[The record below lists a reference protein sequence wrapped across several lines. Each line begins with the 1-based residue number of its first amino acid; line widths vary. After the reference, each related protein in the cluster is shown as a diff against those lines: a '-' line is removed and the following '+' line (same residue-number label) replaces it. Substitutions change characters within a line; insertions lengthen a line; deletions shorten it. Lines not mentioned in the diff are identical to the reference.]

1 MQFLDLRR
9 VGLSGGRGAGHGV
22 VPDLLREH
30 DAQAPGVGREPE
42 LVSPYLQPVEALHP
56 DFLHGRDCIIKG
68 TWVVDFRA
76 MRAVFVTTNE
86 NKLREA
92 ERILGVE
99 LGKVEPDVPEVQSLD
114 FAEVA
119 AHKASAARAGLGS
132 PPYPVLVEDS
142 GLVIGAWNG
151 LPGALTKWFLSS
163 VGNEGILGM
172 LSGEDRAARAVCA
185 VAVADAGGEV
195 RVFEGVVWGGGSGGT
210 PSSSRAGA
218 VSRTPRWVRI
228 SIKPRTGRGPSG
240 RYAGGWRSKVL

>member
-1 MQFLDLRR
+1 
-9 VGLSGGRGAGHGV
+9 
-22 VPDLLREH
+22 
-30 DAQAPGVGREPE
+30 
-42 LVSPYLQPVEALHP
+42 
-56 DFLHGRDCIIKG
+56 
-68 TWVVDFRA
+68 

-99 LGKVEPDVPEVQSLD
+99 LGKVGPEVPEVQSLD

-119 AHKASAARAGLGS
+119 AHKASAAREALGS

-195 RVFEGVVWGGGSGGT
+195 RVFEGVVWGEVGG
-210 PSSSRAGA
+210 
-218 VSRTPRWVRI
+218 
-228 SIKPRTGRGPSG
+228 GRGARARGGGGGCGWDPIFVPRGS
-240 RYAGGWRSKVL
+240 RLTYAQMGEDKHKDSHRARAFREVRGWLEKQDEKDA

>member
-1 MQFLDLRR
+1 
-9 VGLSGGRGAGHGV
+9 
-22 VPDLLREH
+22 
-30 DAQAPGVGREPE
+30 
-42 LVSPYLQPVEALHP
+42 
-56 DFLHGRDCIIKG
+56 
-68 TWVVDFRA
+68 

-86 NKLREA
+86 NKLREV

-99 LGKVEPDVPEVQSLD
+99 LGKVGPDVPEVQSLD

-119 AHKASAARAGLGS
+119 AHKASAAREALGS

-185 VAVADAGGEV
+185 VAVADTGGEL
-195 RVFEGVVWGGGSGGT
+195 RVFEGVVWGEVAPEPRGMGGFGWDPIFVPRG
-210 PSSSRAGA
+210 SRLTYAQMGEDKHKDSHRA
-218 VSRTPRWVRI
+218 RAFQEVR
-228 SIKPRTGRGPSG
+228 
-240 RYAGGWRSKVL
+240 GWLEKQDEKDA